1 MFKNWCMG
9 NENLV
14 WRENLLGGLFH
25 LPPPSRDSFPLS
37 FLVDHTKIQ
46 KCLDH
51 SIQKTR
57 FKFTWFFHTIVRK
70 GVPASLFK
78 APTPWSNFSPFLKS
92 LFSFP
97 FFLFQSL
104 LKYFRQIPPPCN
116 LLLAWS
122 NHQPTILGLNKYQM
136 GDFTRSTVAFYQKSI
151 FNLSN
156 PITNRLS

>member
-1 MFKNWCMG
+1 MQDKGMFKNWCMG

-97 FFLFQSL
+97 FFLFHSL
-104 LKYFRQIPPPCN
+104 LKYFRQIPPPLQPPSALIQPPTN
-116 LLLAWS
+116 YPWFKQIS
-122 NHQPTILGLNKYQM
+122 NGWFYPLNCR
-136 GDFTRSTVAFYQKSI
+136 F
-151 FNLSN
+151 LSKIN
-156 PITNRLS
+156 F